1 MKSFL
6 FLLHVVVSKPD
17 ASSAEGRLEWIGEM
31 NKESKREARR
41 NKEQNVRNTRLLYEL
56 QQKVITK
63 IKLKCRG
70 QLNDYFYR

>member
-1 MKSFL
+1 M
-6 FLLHVVVSKPD
+6 SKPD

-56 QQKVITK
+56 QQKVMAK
-63 IKLKCRG
+63 NKVKM
-70 QLNDYFYR
+70 